1 MHFLLTLS
9 TDSSRQQLPVNYQ
22 YPLSAVIYK
31 ILQRADSEYADFLHN
46 SGYKKEGSLK
56 TFKLFSFS
64 DIKTPFQNTGDRLL
78 LLTRYAE
85 LVVSFHL
92 PQAAENFIKGIFQ
105 HQQIEIADKKSRVV
119 FMIDQVSALPLP
131 LAAGEMQE
139 VLLQPLSPVV
149 AGNKNE
155 KNEYTFLSPEHPDFV
170 RRLMY
175 NWKEKYA
182 AIYGDQEAD
191 NNFAAIQMN
200 IIFYSNPPKSRLITI
215 KAFTAAETKIRGY
228 VNFRLKIH
236 AGKKALELLLNAGAG
251 VYNSLGMGCMEVVV

>member
-9 TDSSRQQLPVNYQ
+9 TNSSRQQLPVNYQ
-22 YPLSAVIYK
+22 YPLSAVIYQ
-31 ILQRADSEYADFLHN
+31 ILQRADSNYADFLHN

-78 LLTRYAE
+78 LLTRHAE

-105 HQQIEIADKKSRVV
+105 HQQIEIADKKSRVA
-119 FMIDQVSALPLP
+119 FMIDQVAALPLP
-131 LAAGEMQE
+131 LAASEMQE

-155 KNEYTFLSPEHPDFV
+155 KNDEIGF
-170 RRLMY
+170 
-175 NWKEKYA
+175 
-182 AIYGDQEAD
+182 
-191 NNFAAIQMN
+191 NNN
-200 IIFYSNPPKSRLITI
+200 SGCNKII
-215 KAFTAAETKIRGY
+215 
-228 VNFRLKIH
+228 
-236 AGKKALELLLNAGAG
+236 
-251 VYNSLGMGCMEVVV
+251 